1 MKRHASIPH
10 GQSIWHIES
19 MVTCSTKYEQIIMK
33 VGSTIINKTFMMI
46 IDLKIMFYYQGKN
59 RSFRMVFTKSLCL
72 SGAQRQ
78 IEKG

>member
-10 GQSIWHIES
+10 GQSIGICES

-33 VGSTIINKTFMMI
+33 EDQPIINKIFMMI
-46 IDLKIMFYYQGKN
+46 IDLKIMFTTNGKN
-59 RSFRMVFTKSLCL
+59 WSFRMVFTKSLCL
-72 SGAQRQ
+72 RVRKRQ